1 MPEFRSAWSLD
12 ISGGFRWSP
21 DRVETTTVSGEGP
34 GLPLRPDNDEA
45 SHFIKDKKKA
55 TRYAWGRVGGS
66 HPHLGRLSVAPPSS
80 SKSPSPPADPQPQTT
95 SPLRRHSN
103 GRCVA
108 AGSAWLIALSSVWMR
123 ICFEATKPTVFLLS
137 EPINANH
144 SSALPRVSGSG
155 APSLGTWQLET
166 RCVAPPARSRNCH
179 IHHARDAEASA

>member
-45 SHFIKDKKKA
+45 SHFIKHKKKA

-108 AGSAWLIALSSVWMR
+108 AGSAWLLALSSVWMR
-123 ICFEATKPTVFLLS
+123 ICFEATNQQYFFSQNQSTPTIQAPCRECRV
-137 EPINANH
+137 PAH
-144 SSALPRVSGSG
+144 HPWALGS
-155 APSLGTWQLET
+155 
-166 RCVAPPARSRNCH
+166 
-179 IHHARDAEASA
+179 